1 MLSILALIVV
11 VLAGFYLV
19 ALAAVALFAPARAAG
34 FLLGFVGSATLHYLE
49 LLLRLVVGSAFLLHA
64 PYLPFP
70 NVFTVVGWV
79 LILTTAGLALVP
91 WQWHRRFAQKTVPHA
106 VRNLKLIAV
115 SSLAAGGFVLAAA
128 SYGVA
133 N

>member
-19 ALAAVALFAPARAAG
+19 ALAAVALFAPVRAAG

-49 LLLRLVVGSAFLLHA
+49 LLLRLVVGGAFLLHA

-70 NVFTVVGWV
+70 GIFTVVGWV

-128 SYGVA
+128 
-133 N
+133 